1 MFEHFINY
9 SQSGFV
15 REIFNQSLFQLD
27 EEESS
32 RIANNRVI
40 NTQILR
46 KVSKKKVYSIIGRS
60 KFIRNF

>member
-40 NTQILR
+40 NTQIPR
-46 KVSKKKVYSIIGRS
+46 KVSKKKRLFNNCS
-60 KFIRNF
+60 K

>member
-15 REIFNQSLFQLD
+15 REIFNRSLFQLD

-40 NTQILR
+40 NTQIPR
-46 KVSKKKVYSIIGRS
+46 KVSKKKT
-60 KFIRNF
+60 FIQ